1 MVRSAAGGMMRG
13 LLVGF
18 DPTAA
23 TLAFTRLNIHRT

>member
-1 MVRSAAGGMMRG
+1 MMRG